1 MMMLGGRAGGGVGGG
16 GGMGGGRCPFTAS
29 QWQELEHQA
38 LIYKYMASGVPIP
51 SDLLLPLRRS
61 FLLDSALATSPSL
74 GFPPQ
79 AALGWGCFGMGFG
92 RKAEDPEPGR
102 CRRTDGKKWR
112 CSKEAYPDS
121 KYCEKHMHRGKNRS
135 RKPVEMSLATPPPP
149 SSSASSSSSNVHSAI
164 NVATTTNSSP
174 APSYHRAVAHDAT
187 PYHALYGGPYASAG
201 RQQQHASAYHH
212 AAAAAQV
219 SPFHLHLD
227 TTHPHPPPSYYSTMD
242 HSKDSYAYGHSV
254 KEVHGG
260 GEHAFFTDTTDRDVH
275 HQHQHQHHAS
285 AGQWQFKQL
294 GGMEPKQHNP
304 TSLFPGCGGG
314 GYGNNTN
321 NAAAAYAIDLAAKDQ
336 EDEKERRQ
344 QQQHCFLL
352 GTDLR
357 LDKPSC
363 DDGAAQK
370 PLRPFFDE
378 WPHEKAESKGSWMGL
393 EGETQLS
400 ISIPMSANDLPIT
413 TTSRYH
419 HHGE

>member
-1 MMMLGGRAGGGVGGG
+1 MMMMGGRAGAGGVGA
-16 GGMGGGRCPFTAS
+16 GGGRCPFTAT

-74 GFPPQ
+74 AFPPQ
-79 AALGWGCFGMGFG
+79 ATLGWGCFGMGFG
-92 RKAEDPEPGR
+92 RKPEDPEPGR

-112 CSKEAYPDS
+112 CSREAYPDS

-149 SSSASSSSSNVHSAI
+149 PSSSASSSSSNVHSAVT
-164 NVATTTNSSP
+164 VATTTTSP
-174 APSYHRAVAHDAT
+174 APSYHRHAATTHDAA

-201 RQQQHASAYHH
+201 RQQHGSAYHH
-212 AAAAAQV
+212 AAQV

-260 GEHAFFTDTTDRDVH
+260 GEHAFFSSDVTTDRDHQH
-275 HQHQHQHHAS
+275 HQHHGS
-285 AGQWQFKQL
+285 AGGHGQWQFKQL

-304 TSLFPGCGGG
+304 TSLFPGCGG
-314 GYGNNTN
+314 YGNN
-321 NAAAAYAIDLAAKDQ
+321 AAYAIDLSGKEEA
-336 EDEKERRQ
+336 EEKERRQ

-352 GTDLR
+352 GADLR
-357 LDKPSC
+357 LDKPSSGHG
-363 DDGAAQK
+363 DSADQK

-378 WPHEKAESKGSWMGL
+378 WPHEKTGNKGSWMGL

-400 ISIPMSANDLPIT
+400 ISIPMTANDLPIT

-419 HHGE
+419 HGE

>member
-1 MMMLGGRAGGGVGGG
+1 MMMLGGRAGGGVGTVGG
-16 GGMGGGRCPFTAS
+16 VGGGRCPFTAS

-74 GFPPQ
+74 GYPPQ

-149 SSSASSSSSNVHSAI
+149 SSSASSSSSNINSAV
-164 NVATTTNSSP
+164 NVATTSP
-174 APSYHRAVAHDAT
+174 APSYHRAVTHDAS

-201 RQQQHASAYHH
+201 RPQQQHAGAYHH
-212 AAAAAQV
+212 HHHAQA

-227 TTHPHPPPSYYSTMD
+227 TTHPHPPPSYYATMD
-242 HSKDSYAYGHSV
+242 HSKDTYAYGHSV

-260 GEHAFFTDTTDRDVH
+260 EHAFFSSDVSSDRDVH
-275 HQHQHQHHAS
+275 QHHTS

-294 GGMEPKQHNP
+294 GGMEQPKQQQQHNQA
-304 TSLFPGCGGG
+304 SLYP
-314 GYGNNTN
+314 GYGNNGS
-321 NAAAAYAIDLAAKDQ
+321 AYAIDLAAK
-336 EDEKERRQ
+336 EEEEEKERR
-344 QQQHCFLL
+344 QHCFLL

-357 LDKPSC
+357 LDKPSS
-363 DDGAAQK
+363 DDGGAAQK

-378 WPHEKAESKGSWMGL
+378 WPHEKAGSKGSWMGL

-400 ISIPMSANDLPIT
+400 ISIPMSAHNELPIT

-419 HHGE
+419 HGE